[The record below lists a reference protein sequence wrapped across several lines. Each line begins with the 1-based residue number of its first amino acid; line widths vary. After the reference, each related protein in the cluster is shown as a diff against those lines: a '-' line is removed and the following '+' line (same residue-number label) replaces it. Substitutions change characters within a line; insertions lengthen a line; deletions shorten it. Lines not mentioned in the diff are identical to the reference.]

1 MEKKSLPTQNVLENE
16 LNNLRAFLGRKR
28 SRSVEFLQLFNRLQK
43 GRIPSKKQKTQEAL
57 DETKRQIDLL
67 TRAKNDIQQNMYA
80 HDADVMDI
88 AREAEQ
94 EEKNSEIKQTYD
106 HVIGEFQRLLNNERK
121 NMNEIRILLNKEE
134 TKATRLREE
143 IRKWK
148 NIFEVPALPKWVY
161 NIFAEDLRENPDA
174 LEKIVLDLFVYQDFL
189 ILWEHR
195 GEDLKT
201 LQTQFKQNPYNVDI
215 KYFDSVAKEKAEV
228 LVDFLNIKEVQDI
241 LKSTAKADENIQNA
255 IVDMYNTL
263 LMEITAYKIVL
274 DALIEHQGH
283 PQSYWEV
290 KDQPYDGNVF
300 VIPDQ
305 KRQLPAEIVSRL
317 NNLLKRYQ
325 SGIKEQQEFS
335 PHEKKLAIQL
345 KSKNWENTF
354 FEQKT
359 K

>member
-189 ILWEHR
+189 ILW
-195 GEDLKT
+195 GPC
-201 LQTQFKQNPYNVDI
+201 LQ
-215 KYFDSVAKEKAEV
+215 
-228 LVDFLNIKEVQDI
+228 
-241 LKSTAKADENIQNA
+241 
-255 IVDMYNTL
+255 
-263 LMEITAYKIVL
+263 KI
-274 DALIEHQGH
+274 D
-283 PQSYWEV
+283 
-290 KDQPYDGNVF
+290 DGLSRAFVF
-300 VIPDQ
+300 
-305 KRQLPAEIVSRL
+305 
-317 NNLLKRYQ
+317 
-325 SGIKEQQEFS
+325 
-335 PHEKKLAIQL
+335 
-345 KSKNWENTF
+345 
-354 FEQKT
+354 
-359 K
+359 